1 MKIGAYSF
9 VVTDDIPSNME
20 AIQRGVS
27 RAAEQSVRLL
37 VFPECALTGY
47 PKGGKSS
54 SQVDMQALEACFAK
68 LQQLSA
74 QYGIYLLVGS
84 VTRKHGEYHNSA
96 ILFSPNQRECE
107 LYHKR
112 ALWGWDRDNFSDG
125 SPGGVWTIDGVTV
138 GVRICFE
145 VRFPEYFRELYR
157 EKAKVVLVMFNDVS
171 EIDDLARYELIKA
184 HLRTRAVENVCTV
197 ISVNDASYHQTAPT
211 AVIHENGEVIAEL
224 SRHTEELLVYDYQPA
239 GLSFG
244 AEGRKT
250 VSDRLTKR
258 PRCTDQN

>member
-1 MKIGAYSF
+1 MKLGAYQF
-9 VVTDDIPSNME
+9 AVTDDIPKNME
-20 AIQRGVS
+20 AIHRAVS
-27 RAAEQSVRLL
+27 RATEESVRLL

-54 SQVDMQALEACFAK
+54 AQVDMQALEACLAK
-68 LQQLSA
+68 LQQLSS

-84 VTRKHGEYHNSA
+84 VTREHGKYHNSA
-96 ILFSPNQRECE
+96 ILFSPGEREYAV
-107 LYHKR
+107 YHKR
-112 ALWGWDRDNFSDG
+112 ALWGWDRDNFSEG
-125 SPGGVWTIDGVTV
+125 SPGGVWTIDGVTI

-157 EKAKVVLVMFNDVS
+157 EQAEVVLVMFNDVS
-171 EIDDLARYELIKA
+171 EADDIARYELIKA

-197 ISVNDASYHQTAPT
+197 ISANDASHHQTAPT
-211 AVIHENGEVIAEL
+211 AVMYENGKVVTEL
-224 SRHTEELLVYDYQPA
+224 PRNTEGLLLYEYQAA

-250 VSDRLTKR
+250 LSDRLTK
-258 PRCTDQN
+258 QI